1 MHVHALLMAK
11 ALAAYA
17 FAGLNCACQE
27 KNDFLLG
34 ANRDFQMIVDAYNK
48 FRDSRFTDPQRPLLL
63 E

>member
-1 MHVHALLMAK
+1 MAK
-11 ALAAYA
+11 ALAALA